1 MSKMLAEH
9 VLVLNKS
16 WNPIDTCTVASA
28 FSKLFC
34 DTAKFLDVDTFILH
48 DVDGWLSLPKKEG
61 ERAIVTSRVD
71 LRVPEIVILTS
82 DAMPKRRIMQFSRRN
97 LMRRDNH
104 TCQYCGAK
112 EQLTVDHIRPR
123 TKGGKSNWTNCVMA
137 CLPCNSKKADRAPEE
152 VGLALQPRTDLKVLY
167 PHDISKWAKPYEPAW
182 SPVFRVATHNLRP
195 AWHKFLPD
203 IYTKSSIVVA

>member
-34 DTAKFLDVDTFILH
+34 GTAKFLDVETFFLH
-48 DVDGWLSLPKKEG
+48 DVDGWLDLPYKEG
-61 ERAIVTSRVD
+61 ERSIQTSRVN
-71 LRVPEIVILTS
+71 LRVPEIVVLTS
-82 DAMPKRRIMQFSRRN
+82 DAMPKRRVMQFSRRN

-104 TCQYCGAK
+104 LCQYCGAK
-112 EQLTVDHIRPR
+112 EQLTVDHIQPK

-137 CLPCNSKKADRAPEE
+137 CLPCNSRKANHTLEE
-152 VGLALQPRTDLKVLY
+152 AGLHLQPRNDLKNLY
-167 PHDISKWAKPYEPAW
+167 PHDSSKWTRVYEPAW
-182 SPVFRVATHNLRP
+182 SPVFRVQAHNLRT
-195 AWHKFLPD
+195 AWHKFLPE
-203 IYTKSSIVVA
+203 IYTKSTIVMA